1 MKREIYFTITIL
13 AFVFVPVTI
22 FSQSVYVIEATNFEF
37 TPKNI
42 TVEIGDTVRWKNVEG
57 NHNVVADDGSF
68 TSGSAS
74 TSSWVYDHVFTSA
87 GENPYY
93 CVNHGSAG
101 GNGMAGNVTVEVPTG
116 VAKQNGL
123 INNFKLEQN
132 YPNPFNPK
140 TNIQYAISSRQFV
153 SLKIFDVL
161 GNEIATL
168 VNEEKLAGEYEVA
181 FNATGL
187 PSGIYFYQL
196 KAGSFV
202 QTKKMVYLK

>member
-132 YPNPFNPK
+132 YPNPFNPNTK
-140 TNIQYAISSRQFV
+140 INWQSPAGGRQT
-153 SLKIFDVL
+153 LKIFDVV

-168 VNEEKLAGEYEVA
+168 IDEVKPAGNYDIEFDA
-181 FNATGL
+181 SSL
-187 PSGIYFYQL
+187 SSGVYFYRL
-196 KAGSFV
+196 NAGAYI
-202 QTKKMVYLK
+202 QTKKMLLIK

>member
-132 YPNPFNPK
+132 YPNPFNPRTTINYELPI
-140 TNIQYAISSRQFV
+140 TNYVELS
-153 SLKIFDVL
+153 IFNLL
-161 GNEIATL
+161 GQKVITL
-168 VNEEKLAGEYEVA
+168 VSEEQPAGRYKVEWDA
-181 FNATGL
+181 HNFAA
-187 PSGIYFYQL
+187 GIYFYRL
-196 KAGSFV
+196 
-202 QTKKMVYLK
+202 QTGAYTRIKKMALIK